1 MQNEQNIGFVTL
13 AMLLA
18 FAMLATPARQAHRAA
33 PRLDVALEALAEVL
47 TCTDADPRT
56 CTIRMLP

>member
-1 MQNEQNIGFVTL
+1 MQNEQNIGLAAL

-18 FAMLATPARQAHRAA
+18 VAMPATHARQAHRTA